1 MTESTDAP
9 EAKEAE
15 TKADTSKPAADLPPD
30 HLAINPRSPHYGGE
44 LLSRGIGINFRG
56 ERKHHIEEYCVSES
70 WVKVQAGK
78 TVDRKG
84 NPLLIRLNGA
94 VEAWFEDLGEDAPV
108 IKKEG

>member
-1 MTESTDAP
+1 MTETTKTP
-9 EAKEAE
+9 ETEEAE
-15 TKADTSKPAADLPPD
+15 TKTGGSISSTDLPPD

-56 ERKHHIEEYCVSES
+56 ERKHHIEEYSVSES

-84 NPLLIRLNGA
+84 NPLLIKLNGD
-94 VEAWFEDLGEDAPV
+94 VEAWFEDLGDGAPV
-108 IKKEG
+108 IKK